1 MTDHGLGGLLGS
13 APPLMAPEELAA
25 LLARHYG
32 LAGPMRALTSE
43 RDLNLHLATPAQ
55 GYVVKLANAAEP
67 AEVTDFQTRALVH
80 LETAGL
86 PVPRILRSL
95 DGATEVAT
103 PQGVLRVLTYLEG
116 IPQHLTPKTPAQSA
130 SMAAMAARIALGL
143 QGFQHPA
150 ARHVLQWDLKQAAS
164 LRPLLPAIS
173 DPALR
178 DLAEA
183 SLARFEAEVAP
194 ALPDLRWQVVH
205 NDLNPHNVLTAVE
218 DPDRI
223 AGVLDFGDMVETPLV
238 CDAAIAAA
246 YQLDPSDAQASLLGF
261 ARAYHAVLPLTRAE
275 LRLLP
280 DLAATRMLTTIAI
293 TSTRAARYP
302 DNAPYILRNFP
313 AAREGLIAL
322 AALDRTVLL
331 TALESL

>member
-13 APPLMAPEELAA
+13 APPLMAPEALAA
-25 LLARHYG
+25 LLARNYG
-32 LAGPMRALTSE
+32 LTGPMKALTSE

-86 PVPRILRSL
+86 PVPRIVRSL

-164 LRPLLPAIS
+164 LRPLLPAIP
-173 DPALR
+173 DATLRALV
-178 DLAEA
+178 EA
-183 SLARFEAEVAP
+183 TLARFEAEVAP

-205 NDLNPHNVLTAVE
+205 NDLNPHNVLTAVG

-223 AGVLDFGDMVETPLV
+223 AGVLDFGDMVETPLI

-302 DNAPYILRNFP
+302 DNAPYILRNFA
-313 AAREGLIAL
+313 AAREGLLAL
-322 AALDRTVLL
+322 AALDRTALL